1 MQEKS
6 FLMHLGDRVYRED
19 KQEMKMNLIHQSAMT
34 IAAASKGNPV
44 TATFTV
50 ILFVLGLQFIS
61 ATAERL
67 IWGERFEHWLDVV
80 MLAAS
85 VAYAA
90 YVVYACA
97 LYNSASGA

>member
-1 MQEKS
+1 
-6 FLMHLGDRVYRED
+6 
-19 KQEMKMNLIHQSAMT
+19 MNLIHQSAMT

-44 TATFTV
+44 TATLTV

-61 ATAERL
+61 MTLEKL
-67 IWGERFEHWLDVV
+67 VWGGPFEHWLDVV

-97 LYNSASGA
+97 IYNSVS